1 MVGAVS
7 GLSCHLKWMHMDHIF
22 NLEKEIG
29 SDAKTTSMPKKTL
42 SLGFHGFFV
51 KSRTRSLMFI

>member
-7 GLSCHLKWMHMDHIF
+7 GLSCHLKWVHMDHIF

-42 SLGFHGFFV
+42 SLGFLFFV
-51 KSRTRSLMFI
+51 KNRTRSLMFI